1 MFYSMWNWLSKGG
14 PVMIAI
20 VGFSIIA
27 VAFIIE
33 RFTYFR
39 KLRHDETLFTESF
52 TKLWDNNKIDDIIKL
67 CDSTPGPLAKVMKA
81 GVVAYRKN
89 PRAIK
94 ARMHEVV
101 IYEVPRLERYLSL
114 ISVIATI
121 EPMLGLLGT
130 VVGMI
135 RAFTVIA
142 LKGTGDPQELA
153 GGISE
158 ALITTEAGLIVAI
171 PLIYLHSVLASRV
184 DMITADIEKGVT
196 NFIAMVEEK

>member
-20 VGFSIIA
+20 VGFSV
-27 VAFIIE
+27 VAITFIIE
-33 RFTYFR
+33 RFKYFR

-52 TKLWDNNKIDDIIKL
+52 TKLWDKNKTAEIIKL
-67 CDSTPGPLAKVMKA
+67 CESTPGPLAKVMKA
-81 GVVAYRKN
+81 GVVAYKKN
-89 PRAIK
+89 PKAIK

-101 IYEVPRLERYLSL
+101 ISEVPKLERYLSL
-114 ISVIATI
+114 IAVIATI

-158 ALITTEAGLIVAI
+158 ALITTEAGLITAI
-171 PLIYLHSVLASRV
+171 PLIYLHSVLSNRV
-184 DMITADIEKGVT
+184 DLITSDIERGVT